1 MSMTNLTKE
10 DLELVMK
17 NQTTQTR
24 ALALH
29 DIHARGDMS
38 DEKYINEIESLREE
52 LEERNVGKNK
62 PEEIKV

>member
-1 MSMTNLTKE
+1 MGLTNLTKK
-10 DLELVMK
+10 DLELVVK

-38 DEKYINEIESLREE
+38 DKKYVNEIENLKQE
-52 LEERNVGKNK
+52 LEERGVTAK
-62 PEEIKV
+62 